1 MLGFKLVSEKVNSRL
16 VSHLSLLEVSIRDFD
31 TQEGRWLPLVVHVL
45 LNLVKVVLDDL
56 LWVCLQDIHDAE
68 NCSIRD
74 LLIEIPNKNIK
85 LIDTLFSAQRYD
97 PAAVTYNLAFSSVR

>member
-74 LLIEIPNKNIK
+74 LLIEIQSGV
-85 LIDTLFSAQRYD
+85 LIGQVVPVEFED
-97 PAAVTYNLAFSSVR
+97 AALVDSDGGLL